1 MGKKVLLT
9 SVFKPCGVDD
19 QFGRKENIPELSH
32 NQLTHYQGIFSFR
45 ERYPSLSLH
54 IIGANIDHPVTLLD
68 WPTLK
73 RFTEEIKKG
82 YDYIGISF
90 IQPNF
95 LKMKKMVE
103 IIKEVSPKSKIII
116 GGFGTMIDD
125 IDRIVD
131 ADYICRGEGIK
142 FMRSLLGKPAEFRF
156 RHPPVFMSVLEVMGI
171 PVRLIGETLRKLGIS
186 MERSHLVSMI
196 ATGVGCYEKCDFC
209 STGQFFEGGYIPF
222 LHTGREIFEIMENQE
237 KKFGV
242 KRFAF
247 VGDENFFKEEDKVK
261 ELHSLIVGKEKDY
274 EISLSFSSA
283 NHLVK
288 YDPQFLAEMGL
299 GIVWIGIESKFRL
312 YPKNLNVNLPSLVKE
327 LHSFGIKT
335 VLSSILCLDEHTKEN
350 VWEDINWHL
359 SMNPTFSQFAH
370 LSIAQGTIL
379 WRKMLKE
386 NRILHAIPLEDRHG
400 FKQIWF
406 KHPHFTPYE
415 SEVLQKEAYLKDYYQ
430 LGPTLVRAIEV
441 EYRAYP
447 NLLNSKSQILKRR
460 AEKIKR
466 RMKIYKPILWAAE
479 RLVPK
484 KEMAERIRTLRKEIE
499 KDFGK
504 MGFMDYLTGA
514 SLLLLGKKK
523 EIQIRL
529 FGDVIQPETSV
540 TFFNSGGE

>member
-1 MGKKVLLT
+1 MEKRVLLS

-45 ERYPSLSLH
+45 ERYPSLNLH
-54 IIGANIDHPVTLLD
+54 VIGANIDTPVTVLD

-73 RFTEEIKKG
+73 RFVEEIRKG
-82 YDYIGISF
+82 YEYIGITF

-103 IIKEVSPKSKIII
+103 IIKEVSPQSKIII

-125 IDRIVD
+125 IEKIVD
-131 ADYICRGEGIK
+131 VDYVCRGEGIR
-142 FMRSLLGKPAEFRF
+142 FMRQLLGKPVQFAFK
-156 RHPPVFMSVLEVMGI
+156 HPPVFMSVLEVMGI
-171 PVRLIGETLRKLGIS
+171 PVHLIGETLKKLGLS
-186 MERSHLVSMI
+186 MERGHLVSMI

-222 LHTGREIFEIMENQE
+222 VISGREIFEIMERQE
-237 KKFGV
+237 KEFGV

-247 VGDENFFKEEDKVK
+247 VGDENFFKEEEKVK
-261 ELHSLIVGKEKDY
+261 ELHSLIIEKGKDY

-283 NHLVK
+283 NHLMK
-288 YDPQFLAEMGL
+288 YEPQFLAELGL

-312 YPKNLNVNLPSLVKE
+312 YPKNIDVDIPSLVKALE
-327 LHSFGIKT
+327 SFGIKT
-335 VLSSILCLDEHTKEN
+335 ILSSILCLEEHTKEN

-359 SMNPTFSQFAH
+359 SMKPTFSQFAH
-370 LSIAQGTIL
+370 LSIAQGTVL
-379 WRKMLKE
+379 WKKMVKE
-386 NRILHAIPLEDRHG
+386 NRILHSIPLEDRHG

-415 SEVLQKEAYLKDYYQ
+415 SEILQREAYLKDYYE

-441 EYRAYP
+441 EYRAYS
-447 NLLNSKSQILKRR
+447 NLSSSKSQILKRR
-460 AEKIKR
+460 AEKIKH

-484 KEMAERIRTLRKEIE
+484 KEMAERIRILRKEIE
-499 KDFGK
+499 RDFGK
-504 MGFMDYLTGA
+504 MGPLDYFIAT
-514 SLLLLGKKK
+514 SLFLLGKRK
-523 EIQIRL
+523 EIHIKL
-529 FGDVIQPETSV
+529 FGDVIQPKTSI
-540 TFFNSGGE
+540 TLYNQ